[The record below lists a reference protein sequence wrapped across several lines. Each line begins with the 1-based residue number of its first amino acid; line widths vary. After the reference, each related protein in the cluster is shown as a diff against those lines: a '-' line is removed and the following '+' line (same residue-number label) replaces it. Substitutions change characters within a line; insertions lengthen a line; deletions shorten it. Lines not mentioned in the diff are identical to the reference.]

1 MHDIPYLKLHI
12 GQEIVAAMTAISQ
25 RVKDEAQLPCGIQI
39 LSGAN
44 KEAIA
49 VANAAGLDFVRV
61 EGFVFAHIA
70 DEGLT
75 ESCAGELLRYR
86 KMIGA
91 DNILVFTDIK
101 KKHCSHAVTS
111 DVDIVLTAKAAE
123 FFLSDGI
130 IVTGAAT
137 GLPAEGID
145 VENVRQATQLPVLV
159 GSGVN
164 VDNIND
170 YRHAHGVIV
179 GSHFKKDGVWSNSL
193 DYGRI
198 NKFMRSFLEL

>member
-1 MHDIPYLKLHI
+1 MIHVDALPGTPKNTEPVAKIVEKAVREARMYKHAGVNALMVENMHDIPYLKLHI

-101 KKHCSHAVTS
+101 KKH
-111 DVDIVLTAKAAE
+111 
-123 FFLSDGI
+123 
-130 IVTGAAT
+130 
-137 GLPAEGID
+137 
-145 VENVRQATQLPVLV
+145 
-159 GSGVN
+159 
-164 VDNIND
+164 
-170 YRHAHGVIV
+170 
-179 GSHFKKDGVWSNSL
+179 W
-193 DYGRI
+193 
-198 NKFMRSFLEL
+198 